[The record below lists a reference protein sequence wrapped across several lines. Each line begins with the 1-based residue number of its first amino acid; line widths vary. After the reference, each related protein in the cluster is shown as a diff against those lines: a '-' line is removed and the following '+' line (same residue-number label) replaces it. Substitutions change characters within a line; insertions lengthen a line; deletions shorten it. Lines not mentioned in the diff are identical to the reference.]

1 MKRSVVALCLAPVLA
16 FAAEPA
22 KLPARNLLVE
32 WRVSEAVVDQRQSGV
47 IVLRSDGSG
56 TRAGASVETRSRERA
71 SDGVQRLLVLNGAV
85 AQLQLAQSLPWQFVQ
100 AAWQGGA
107 ASSPRSGVV
116 MGTQWV
122 ASGQGLQVQPRWP
135 GGAARVSVELQ
146 ADAAAPLADGGSVR
160 EQLRTTL
167 QLPLDQWTVVA
178 ERAGSGAR
186 QMLQL
191 RISAP

>member
-1 MKRSVVALCLAPVLA
+1 MKRAIVALCLAPVLG
-16 FAAEPA
+16 FAAEP
-22 KLPARNLLVE
+22 LPVRNLLVE
-32 WRVSEAVVDQRQSGV
+32 WRVNEAVVDQRQSGV
-47 IVLRSDGSG
+47 IVLRSDGRG
-56 TRAGASVETRSRERA
+56 TRASVETRSSERTG
-71 SDGVQRLLVLNGAV
+71 DGVQRLLVLNGAS
-85 AQLQLAQSLPWQFVQ
+85 ASLQLTHSVPWQFVQ

-116 MGTQWV
+116 MGTQWA

-167 QLPLDQWTVVA
+167 QLPLDQWAVVA
-178 ERAGSGAR
+178 ERSGAGDR
-186 QMLQL
+186 QTLQL

>member
-1 MKRSVVALCLAPVLA
+1 MKRAVVALCLAPALA
-16 FAAEPA
+16 FSAEP
-22 KLPARNLLVE
+22 LPARILLVE

-56 TRAGASVETRSRERA
+56 TRAGASVETRSSERTG
-71 SDGVQRLLVLNGAV
+71 DGVQRLLVLNGAV
-85 AQLQLAQSLPWQFVQ
+85 AQLQLTQSVPWQFVQ

-116 MGTQWV
+116 MGTQWT
-122 ASGQGLQVQPRWP
+122 ASGHGLQVQPRWP
-135 GGAARVSVELQ
+135 GGAAPVSVELQ

-167 QLPLDQWTVVA
+167 QLPLDQWAVVA
-178 ERAGSGAR
+178 ERSGNGAR
-186 QMLQL
+186 QTLQL
-191 RISAP
+191 KISAP